1 MSKLLFV
8 LLIVFPYFISS
19 VDQRINDEKEAQLYL
34 KDFDK
39 KLGEK
44 ISSLTFIQWDFNT
57 DMTDENEKKV
67 VSILNEISIYP
78 YYYYYYYWINRR
90 FRSVFVF
97 LDRRDG

>member
-19 VDQRINDEKEAQLYL
+19 VDERINDEKEAQLYL
-34 KDFDK
+34 KDVDK
-39 KLGEK
+39 KLEEK
-44 ISSLTFIQWDFNT
+44 IYNLTFIQWDFNT

-67 VSILNEISIYP
+67 VSILNDILIYP
-78 YYYYYYYWINRR
+78 YYCR
-90 FRSVFVF
+90 FRSIFVF